1 MNLIDANIGIQ
12 LVQTGSTRLKSPKFE
27 TFLYNSTSFLK
38 FQSDRD
44 PLTFQIFTKK
54 NHEELA
60 RIHFFLVKGEALSPL
75 RSPFGSFE
83 MSDQM
88 ETEVLY
94 DSMRVIHQQLED
106 RGIQRVRIINYPQI
120 YHPAH
125 ATQTG
130 YVLLHHGYK
139 VAGVDINHHL
149 LIGSQEF
156 EQGLHLMEKRKL
168 KKCLNQS
175 FCFREVS
182 IDHLEEVYQF
192 IFNCRKERG
201 QVLSLSLE
209 ELTPMV
215 NAFPNHY
222 QLFEVTHDGEM
233 VAASISV
240 KVHSKILYNFYPAS
254 SKKYHSFSPMVF
266 LLKHQ
271 YEYCRRHQY
280 RVLDLGT
287 STLEGKPNLNLIQFK
302 ENLGGI
308 PSMKFTYQ
316 KDLI

>member
-1 MNLIDANIGIQ
+1 MNLIDAKNGIH
-12 LVQTGSTRLKSPKFE
+12 LVQTGPGRLKSPQFE
-27 TFLYNSTSFLK
+27 TFLYNSTPFLK

-54 NHEELA
+54 NREELA
-60 RIHFFLVKGEALSPL
+60 RIHFFLEKEEAMSPL

-94 DSMRVIHQQLED
+94 HSMGVIHQQLED
-106 RGIQRVRIINYPQI
+106 RGIKRVRIVNYPQV

-125 ATQTG
+125 AAQTG
-130 YVLLHHGYK
+130 YVLLNHGYK

-149 LIGSQEF
+149 LIGWREF

-175 FCFREVS
+175 FCFREAP
-182 IDHLEEVYQF
+182 INHLEEVYQF
-192 IFNCRKERG
+192 VLNCRKERG
-201 QVLSLSLE
+201 QTLSLSLE

-215 NAFPNHY
+215 KAFPHNY
-222 QLFEVTHDGEM
+222 QLFEVIHEEEM
-233 VAASISV
+233 AAASISV

-271 YEYCRRHQY
+271 YEYCRQRQY
-280 RVLDLGT
+280 RILDLGT

-302 ENLGGI
+302 ENVGGI
-308 PSMKFTYQ
+308 PSMKITYQ